1 MKRLHRSHAYSNPPR
16 YEMSIKQKTSWIPWE
31 NELKVRQ
38 IGKRGKLGN
47 FQFCLNYENSPI
59 WIPLINKSFYKYHI
73 FWNDFN
79 FKCFKSKSEGLE
91 TKIKPYFLGN
101 IVLDNIV
108 QSGILMC
115 SVVWRWSRDWK
126 LEALPKITIGFALVE
141 YLNHECREFKFSG
154 SKPLIY
160 IIAWLEFKSITQFS
174 PIIFYITCLFFQ
186 TKNH

>member
-1 MKRLHRSHAYSNPPR
+1 MCFFLEKKTLSIFLFNFFTVSPIFFLKIHVFVWKYRPILWEKPIIGIGRYYRPTIGRL
-16 YEMSIKQKTSWIPWE
+16 
-31 NELKVRQ
+31 
-38 IGKRGKLGN
+38 IGKT
-47 FQFCLNYENSPI
+47 
-59 WIPLINKSFYKYHI
+59 INRSSTSF
-73 FWNDFN
+73 
-79 FKCFKSKSEGLE
+79 
-91 TKIKPYFLGN
+91 
-101 IVLDNIV
+101 DNIV

>member
-1 MKRLHRSHAYSNPPR
+1 MGNGESLGIFNFVWTMKIVRFGYLLLTFH
-16 YEMSIKQKTSWIPWE
+16 KQKLLLLCE
-31 NELKVRQ
+31 
-38 IGKRGKLGN
+38 
-47 FQFCLNYENSPI
+47 
-59 WIPLINKSFYKYHI
+59 KYHI